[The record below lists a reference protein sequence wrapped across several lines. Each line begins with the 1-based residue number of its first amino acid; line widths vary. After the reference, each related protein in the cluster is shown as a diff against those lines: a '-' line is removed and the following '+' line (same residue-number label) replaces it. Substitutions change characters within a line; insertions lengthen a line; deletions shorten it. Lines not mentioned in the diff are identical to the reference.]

1 MDNYKIIHFESNQ
14 IRIRKITDTLFMPNA
29 KFWNKLYELCNG
41 YVKAENYLKSENL
54 DLSIYKTEMNKP
66 AIIRNCGLNH
76 IRALRLDNKDF
87 IETDFIFPSGKV
99 VSKKAEAYYNMVSKN
114 YVMLAYKK
122 EKNIEHITIIKP
134 TRLPAYLKGNNVK
147 KYELKINNDDYKV
160 VIDN

>member
-1 MDNYKIIHFESNQ
+1 MDNYKIIHFESDQ
-14 IRIRKITDTLFMPNA
+14 IRIRKITDTFFMPNA

-87 IETDFIFPSGKV
+87 IETDFIFPSGKMI
-99 VSKKAEAYYNMVSKN
+99 SKKAEAYYNIVSKK
-114 YVMLAYKK
+114 YVMLEYRKDG
-122 EKNIEHITIIKP
+122 NIENIKVIKHN
-134 TRLPAYLKGNNVK
+134 RLPAFIKGNNVK
-147 KYELKINNDDYKV
+147 KYDMK
-160 VIDN
+160 IDNNYFKIVFD